1 MLIPVIK
8 IFYNYKYCF
17 SRTKFYPP
25 IRYIE
30 NHKENELMEISKQVS
45 GRSLTHRSSDNIQ
58 EEGAEKLTE
67 RKGTI
72 IIGGRFLCITNSILG
87 LIHMTHRLINLEF
100 KKYLIFNCSISIVS
114 RMVHRLDVRAFFL

>member
-1 MLIPVIK
+1 MLIPYIR
-8 IFYNYKYCF
+8 IFYKYKYSF

-25 IRYIE
+25 IQYIE
-30 NHKENELMEISKQVS
+30 NHKENELIEISKQVS

-72 IIGGRFLCITNSILG
+72 IIGGRFLCITDSILG
-87 LIHMTHRLINLEF
+87 LIH
-100 KKYLIFNCSISIVS
+100 IV
-114 RMVHRLDVRAFFL
+114 

>member
-1 MLIPVIK
+1 MLISVIR
-8 IFYNYKYCF
+8 IFYKYKYSF

-25 IRYIE
+25 IQYIE
-30 NHKENELMEISKQVS
+30 NHKENELIEISKQVS

-72 IIGGRFLCITNSILG
+72 IIGGRFFVYYKFHFRLYGTTFDQLG
-87 LIHMTHRLINLEF
+87 I
-100 KKYLIFNCSISIVS
+100 
-114 RMVHRLDVRAFFL
+114 

>member
-1 MLIPVIK
+1 M
-8 IFYNYKYCF
+8 YKYFF

-72 IIGGRFLCITNSILG
+72 IIGGRFLFITNSILA
-87 LIHMTHRLINLEF
+87 LIILHMTHRLIDLEF
-100 KKYLIFNCSISIVS
+100 KIYLIFNCSISIVS
-114 RMVHRLDVRAFFL
+114 RMVHRLNAREFFL

>member
-1 MLIPVIK
+1 MLIPYIR
-8 IFYNYKYCF
+8 IFYKYKYSF

-25 IRYIE
+25 IQYIE
-30 NHKENELMEISKQVS
+30 NHKENELIEISKQVS

-72 IIGGRFLCITNSILG
+72 IIGGRFFVYYKFHFRFNN
-87 LIHMTHRLINLEF
+87 MAQPLINLEF
-100 KKYLIFNCSISIVS
+100 KIYLIFNCSISIVS
-114 RMVHRLDVRAFFL
+114 RMVHRLDVREFFL

>member
-1 MLIPVIK
+1 
-8 IFYNYKYCF
+8 
-17 SRTKFYPP
+17 
-25 IRYIE
+25 
-30 NHKENELMEISKQVS
+30 MEISKQVS

-87 LIHMTHRLINLEF
+87 LIYDTSFDPLGIQNISNL
-100 KKYLIFNCSISIVS
+100 
-114 RMVHRLDVRAFFL
+114 

>member
-1 MLIPVIK
+1 MIIPVIK

-45 GRSLTHRSSDNIQ
+45 GRSLAHRSSDNIQ
-58 EEGAEKLTE
+58 REYAEKLTE

-72 IIGGRFLCITNSILG
+72 IIGGRFLFITNSILG
-87 LIHMTHRLINLEF
+87 LI
-100 KKYLIFNCSISIVS
+100 
-114 RMVHRLDVRAFFL
+114 

>member
-1 MLIPVIK
+1 MLIPVIR
-8 IFYNYKYCF
+8 IFYKYKYSF

-45 GRSLTHRSSDNIQ
+45 GRSLTHRSSDNIH

-72 IIGGRFLCITNSILG
+72 IIGGRFLCITNCILG
-87 LIHMTHRLINLEF
+87 LVFYI
-100 KKYLIFNCSISIVS
+100 
-114 RMVHRLDVRAFFL
+114 